1 MLTLVRHVICAPHSS
16 PDKYYTAAS
25 QRPSVLASDQHPST
39 LSITHPSDSLIPS
52 YRIRSC
58 PLANERASLGS
69 RLIRQTH
76 AQVSTRSTMMR
87 TGTDAA
93 ERLEGVGLGHLEV
106 GGAEHAQRAHR
117 HAVEEPPRRGRVA
130 AQHEVEAAAAHCPRE
145 DGPQGASA
153 TAAQPRR
160 EVRTSAPAH
169 SGCGS
174 CHSSGRPCNWW

>member
-1 MLTLVRHVICAPHSS
+1 MKAQPRHYAMLTLVRHVICAPHSS

-39 LSITHPSDSLIPS
+39 LSITHPSDSLVPS

-93 ERLEGVGLGHLEV
+93 ERLEGARTREPQANLSEV
-106 GGAEHAQRAHR
+106 TKV
-117 HAVEEPPRRGRVA
+117 AVAINPLQTP
-130 AQHEVEAAAAHCPRE
+130 
-145 DGPQGASA
+145 SA
-153 TAAQPRR
+153 CSLRDRQQC
-160 EVRTSAPAH
+160 
-169 SGCGS
+169 SGFETHWS
-174 CHSSGRPCNWW
+174 QW